1 VRTTIQKIL
10 LLSGLYLFSA
20 TAMTQETGFDSGT
33 TPLLPEEKVDV
44 TRETTALMD
53 SLQEQ
58 LGITTNQAVGAL
70 GAMFAYARNSLD
82 EEDYK
87 RLEEAL
93 PGINRLQKGDLIHGI
108 SGEDLEDLGS
118 LQELR
123 QAFEA
128 VGLNRMA
135 TEQFT
140 TAIVDY
146 LTAQEVEQ
154 ELRGQLQELWST
166 RPPL

>member
-1 VRTTIQKIL
+1 MRTTIQRFL

-20 TAMTQETGFDSGT
+20 TAMAQETGFDSGT
-33 TPLLPEEKVDV
+33 TPLLPEDKVDV
-44 TRETTALMD
+44 TRETTALID
-53 SLQEQ
+53 NLQEQ

-70 GAMFAYARNSLD
+70 GSMFAYARNSLD
-82 EEDYK
+82 EESYQ
-87 RLEEAL
+87 RLEDAL
-93 PGINRLQKGDLIHGI
+93 PGINQLQEGDLIHGI
-108 SGEDLEDLGS
+108 SSEDLEDLGS

-140 TAIVDY
+140 TAIVEY
-146 LTAQEVEQ
+146 LAAQQVEQ